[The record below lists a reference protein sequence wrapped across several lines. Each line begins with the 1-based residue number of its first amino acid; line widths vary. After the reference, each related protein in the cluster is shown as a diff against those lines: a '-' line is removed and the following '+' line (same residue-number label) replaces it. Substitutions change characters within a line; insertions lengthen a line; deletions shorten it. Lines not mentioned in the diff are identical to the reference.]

1 MTMIRKNKGLSIELQ
16 LLLAFLALGVNIVLV
31 SLMGWWVS
39 QRLVN
44 RLQATEALWKIN
56 EGQTQIQ
63 SSERSMLTPFWTLEQ
78 RAKEQTR
85 IKNAWTQI
93 NSGFSL
99 YKTISSNSDPR
110 RLGLSSEEQKQYADF
125 IQAWDEWVTNH
136 EEFLRLEGQY
146 EALGIDLSR
155 KTTLELSSEV
165 NRLGSGQTIDTSGQA
180 AAAYNK
186 LNEMSIQTV
195 TKKAPA
201 FQKATEAL
209 LALLSTNES
218 YADQLVATSRW
229 VLLLTM
235 FLCTALATFLALYFV
250 RTIARPLTRL
260 LQKVQES
267 GLQVTGSVSQIAA
280 SGRQLEA
287 TLNEQAA
294 STTEVLATAKQISS
308 TSQELAKTVEGVT
321 HLARDT
327 AKSAEQSRT
336 EMVAIEDTMM
346 QLTKSTETI
355 AAKLGN
361 ISDRASRINTIVTTI
376 TQVADQ
382 TNLLSLNAS
391 IEAEKASEYG
401 RGFAVVAREI
411 RRLADQ
417 TAVATLDIET
427 IVREMQSSVATGV
440 MEVDKFAAQV
450 GQSAQAI
457 NTMGRQLTVM
467 IEKVTSLTPQFVI
480 VDQGMTNQATAAVQ
494 ISEAM
499 LQLSDTTSLNA
510 DALQDVNE
518 SLRSLEVTAQSLE
531 REANQIQI

>member
-1 MTMIRKNKGLSIELQ
+1 
-16 LLLAFLALGVNIVLV
+16 
-31 SLMGWWVS
+31 
-39 QRLVN
+39 
-44 RLQATEALWKIN
+44 
-56 EGQTQIQ
+56 
-63 SSERSMLTPFWTLEQ
+63 
-78 RAKEQTR
+78 
-85 IKNAWTQI
+85 
-93 NSGFSL
+93 
-99 YKTISSNSDPR
+99 
-110 RLGLSSEEQKQYADF
+110 
-125 IQAWDEWVTNH
+125 
-136 EEFLRLEGQY
+136 
-146 EALGIDLSR
+146 
-155 KTTLELSSEV
+155 
-165 NRLGSGQTIDTSGQA
+165 
-180 AAAYNK
+180 
-186 LNEMSIQTV
+186 
-195 TKKAPA
+195 
-201 FQKATEAL
+201 
-209 LALLSTNES
+209 
-218 YADQLVATSRW
+218 
-229 VLLLTM
+229 M